1 MNELTLSLSSVSPYH
16 KSTHSHPHPPICIHL
31 TKETPKIATMSS
43 HLSNPSQWTT
53 GADPPTE
60 KQTAFLAT
68 LTPNAQLNPAE
79 MTKSEVSQKIDE
91 LKSPSNNAPSQ
102 PTAPSSKEGGGGGG
116 GGGGARGGSEGGG
129 AAAPPIRD
137 PKEWT
142 TGGDPA
148 TGKQTGYIAAMARE
162 AGEEVQTEGMGKSE
176 ASERIGELKGKT
188 GM

>member
-1 MNELTLSLSSVSPYH
+1 
-16 KSTHSHPHPPICIHL
+16 
-31 TKETPKIATMSS
+31 MSS

-68 LTPNAQLNPAE
+68 LAPNAQLNPSE

-102 PTAPSSKEGGGGGG
+102 PTASDSKEEGGE
-116 GGGGARGGSEGGG
+116 GGAATGGSGGGG